1 MTACHRDFVN
11 DCVPPKSSQLM
22 NFQKTLHLLEFS
34 WNFAKIRHFN
44 FLQFSWLGSQKSDPS
59 IFSNFHDPGKRK
71 KNQKP
76 MKPFTFWKWKHLSKK
91 NHILKMKGHSE
102 THFWQHFDNENMF
115 FRSKKVFNPFKKLQ
129 LAKSIKTGSRMLVV
143 LNINWLIIPNPEFFQ
158 S

>member
-1 MTACHRDFVN
+1 MTTCHKEFVNDPVPQGICKWPRATGNLYMTACHRDFVN

-59 IFSNFHDPGKRK
+59 IFSKFHDPGKRK

-91 NHILKMKGHSE
+91 NCILKMKTPLEKNHVLRMCLP
-102 THFWQHFDNENMF
+102 TYY
-115 FRSKKVFNPFKKLQ
+115 PF
-129 LAKSIKTGSRMLVV
+129 
-143 LNINWLIIPNPEFFQ
+143 E
-158 S
+158 